1 MLLACVSQIHSFINK
16 SQFSIFVL
24 LSLNIFRNILAVTKS
39 ATREKVG
46 VDNVWISIH
55 KKDGW
60 MMTGNHTR
68 MVG

>member
-1 MLLACVSQIHSFINK
+1 MLLACVSQIHSFIKKN
-16 SQFSIFVL
+16 QFSIFVL
-24 LSLNIFRNILAVTKS
+24 LSLNIFKNTLAVTKS
-39 ATREKVG
+39 GTREG

-60 MMTGNHTR
+60 MMTGNHTC